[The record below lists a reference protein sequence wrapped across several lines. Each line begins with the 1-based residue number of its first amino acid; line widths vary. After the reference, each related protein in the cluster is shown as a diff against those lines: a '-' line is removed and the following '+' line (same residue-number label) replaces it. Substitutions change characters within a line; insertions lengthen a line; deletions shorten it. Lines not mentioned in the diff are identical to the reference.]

1 MDVRKDVVTRVVSL
15 SSMGKDELVKNIL
28 SDKFRAMTSPTPGC
42 TNVSGTMPTGLELLA
57 YTPSPES
64 YPSYA
69 FSVCAMDE
77 SREDIFRHLVDIELE
92 RITNCDRCNPPTP
105 TSSPPLSQEKKRRRG
120 GTRRTESRR
129 LRSQCEAEPAPD
141 NTESSAGS
149 TLEHPELPPILSLFV
164 KKDAFSGDT
173 TVMGNI
179 PDILENF
186 FPGTECV
193 YAGIYSNPSNTFFVL
208 FAVDNGRYRT
218 SWRSY
223 GSQNKLTWFT
233 SHEDVDREVMTHVI
247 DKATTV
253 HVVRKRNGEIRYMG
267 KCSKI
272 DNVNM
277 EEGSCSM
284 YIS

>member
-1 MDVRKDVVTRVVSL
+1 MDVRKDVISRVVLL
-15 SSMGKDELVKNIL
+15 SSMGKDELIKNIL
-28 SDKFRAMTSPTPGC
+28 SDKFRCMTSSSDVT
-42 TNVSGTMPTGLELLA
+42 SSSMPTGLGLLS
-57 YTPSPES
+57 YTPSPDS

-69 FSVCAMDE
+69 FSVCSMDE
-77 SREDIFRHLVDIELE
+77 SREDILRHLLDIELE
-92 RITNCDRCNPPTP
+92 KIIVTKCERCDPPT
-105 TSSPPLSQEKKRRRG
+105 SPPSSLSQERKRRRG
-120 GTRRTESRR
+120 GTRRTTESRR
-129 LRSQCEAEPAPD
+129 LRGQPEVDPVPD
-141 NTESSAGS
+141 NVVSSS
-149 TLEHPELPPILSLFV
+149 VENNPELPPILSLFL
-164 KKDAFSGDT
+164 KKDEASREV

-193 YAGIYSNPSNTFFVL
+193 YAGIYSNPSRTFFVL

-233 SHEDVDREVMTHVI
+233 SHEDVDRAVMKYVI
-247 DKATTV
+247 DKSTTV

-272 DNVNM
+272 ESVNI